1 MTNDSPNT
9 IQISN
14 KFTHKGRNIMANNT
28 VIFNN
33 VELYFSKLDPANPNS
48 RFDKENP
55 TWEVQI
61 RTKDKAVAKEWKS
74 QNLRVTPDEN
84 DDGVFYRANLKKKS
98 KKRDGSDM
106 APVNVVA
113 GDLSPVDPATIGNGS
128 VANLSVFQ
136 YDYNMNGKDGVAS
149 MLMGVQITTLNEY
162 KPRPN
167 QGGFAP
173 TEFTV
178 NKVADNQEVDADMVA
193 GDTPDDDLDF

>member
-1 MTNDSPNT
+1 MTNNSPNT
-9 IQISN
+9 HKTNLKYIP
-14 KFTHKGRNIMANNT
+14 KGRNIMANNT
-28 VIFNN
+28 IILSN
-33 VELYFSKLDPANPNS
+33 VELFFAKLDPANPNS

-61 RTKDKAVAKEWKS
+61 RTKDKAVAKSWKD

-84 DDGVFYRANLKKKS
+84 DDGVFYRSNLKKKS

-113 GDLSPVDPATIGNGS
+113 GDLSPVDPSTIGNGS
-128 VANLSVFQ
+128 IANLSVFQ
-136 YDYNMNGKDGVAS
+136 YDYNVSGKEGIAS

-162 KPRPN
+162 KPAPK

-173 TEFTV
+173 VAFKV
-178 NKVADNQEVDADMVA
+178 NKVADNQDVDADMLG
-193 GDTPDDDLDF
+193 GDDSDLDF

>member
-1 MTNDSPNT
+1 
-9 IQISN
+9 
-14 KFTHKGRNIMANNT
+14 MANNT
-28 VIFNN
+28 IILSN
-33 VELYFSKLDPANPNS
+33 VELFFAKLDPANPNS

-61 RTKDKAVAKEWKS
+61 RTKDKAVAKSWKD

-84 DDGVFYRANLKKKS
+84 DDGVFYRSNLKKKS

-113 GDLSPVDPATIGNGS
+113 GDLSPVDPSSIGNGS
-128 VANLSVFQ
+128 IANLSVFQ
-136 YDYNMNGKDGVAS
+136 YEYNVSGKEGIAS

-162 KPRPN
+162 KPAPK

-173 TEFTV
+173 VEFKV
-178 NKVADNQEVDADMVA
+178 NKVADNQDVDADMLG
-193 GDTPDDDLDF
+193 GDIEDDLDF

>member
-1 MTNDSPNT
+1 
-9 IQISN
+9 
-14 KFTHKGRNIMANNT
+14 MANNT
-28 VIFNN
+28 VILSN
-33 VELYFSKLDPANPNS
+33 VELFFAKLDPANPNS

-61 RTKDKAVAKEWKS
+61 RTKEKAVAKGWKE

-98 KKRDGSDM
+98 KKRDGTDM

-136 YDYNMNGKDGVAS
+136 YDYTMNGKDGVAS
-149 MLMGVQITTLNEY
+149 MLMGVQVTTLNEY

-167 QGGFAP
+167 QGGFEP

-178 NKVADNQEVDADMVA
+178 NKVADNQEVDSDMVA
-193 GDTPDDDLDF
+193 NDAPDDDLDF

>member
-1 MTNDSPNT
+1 
-9 IQISN
+9 
-14 KFTHKGRNIMANNT
+14 MANNT
-28 VIFNN
+28 VILSN
-33 VELYFSKLDPANPNS
+33 VELFFAKLDPANPNS

-61 RTKDKAVAKEWKS
+61 RTKDKAIAKEWKAK
-74 QNLRVTPDEN
+74 NLRVTPDEN

-113 GDLSPVDPATIGNGS
+113 GDLSPIDPATVGNGS
-128 VANLSVFQ
+128 IANLSVFQ
-136 YDYNMNGKDGVAS
+136 YDYNMAGKEGIAS

-193 GDTPDDDLDF
+193 NDAPDDDLDF

>member
-1 MTNDSPNT
+1 MTNCSPNT
-9 IQISN
+9 HKTNHKYIP
-14 KFTHKGRNIMANNT
+14 KGRNIMANNT
-28 VIFNN
+28 IILSN
-33 VELYFSKLDPANPNS
+33 VELFFAKLDPASPNS

-61 RTKDKAVAKEWKS
+61 RTKDKAVAKSWKE

-84 DDGVFYRANLKKKS
+84 DDGVFYRSNLKKKS

-113 GDLSPVDPATIGNGS
+113 GDLSPVDPSTIGNGS
-128 VANLSVFQ
+128 IANLSVFQ
-136 YDYNMNGKDGVAS
+136 YDYNVSGKEGIAS

-162 KPRPN
+162 KPAPK

-173 TEFTV
+173 VEFKV
-178 NKVADNQEVDADMVA
+178 NKVADNQEVDADMLG
-193 GDTPDDDLDF
+193 GDIEDDLDF

>member
-1 MTNDSPNT
+1 
-9 IQISN
+9 
-14 KFTHKGRNIMANNT
+14 MANNT

-33 VELYFSKLDPANPNS
+33 VELYFTKLDPANPNS

-55 TWEVQI
+55 KWEVQI
-61 RTKDKAVAKEWKS
+61 RTKDKAVAKEWKAK
-74 QNLRVTPDEN
+74 NLRVTPDEN
-84 DDGVFYRANLKKKS
+84 DDGVFYRANIKKGSKKK
-98 KKRDGSDM
+98 DGSDM

-113 GDLSPVDPATIGNGS
+113 GDLSPVDPTTIGNGS
-128 VANLSVFQ
+128 IANLSVFQ
-136 YDYNMNGKDGVAS
+136 YDYNIAGKEGIAS

-178 NKVADNQEVDADMVA
+178 NKVADNQAVDTDMVA
-193 GDTPDDDLDF
+193 NDAPDDDLDF

>member
-1 MTNDSPNT
+1 MTNNSPNT
-9 IQISN
+9 HTTNHKYIP
-14 KFTHKGRNIMANNT
+14 KGRNIMANNT
-28 VIFNN
+28 IILSN
-33 VELYFSKLDPANPNS
+33 VELFFAKLDPANPNS

-61 RTKDKAVAKEWKS
+61 RTKDKAVAKSWKE

-84 DDGVFYRANLKKKS
+84 DDGVFYRTNLKKKS

-113 GDLSPVDPATIGNGS
+113 GDLSPVDPSTIGNGS
-128 VANLSVFQ
+128 IANLSVFQ
-136 YDYNMNGKDGVAS
+136 YDYNVSGKEGVAS

-162 KPRPN
+162 KPAPK

-173 TEFTV
+173 VEFKV
-178 NKVADNQEVDADMVA
+178 NKVADNQDVDADMLG
-193 GDTPDDDLDF
+193 GDIEDDLDF